1 MGNSASALPYEA
13 VAPLEYP
20 GPASYWSLSSG
31 TKKEDKEEKE
41 QVTIFRFAKSAADKA
56 QVSARSLQKLR
67 TIKHPFILSF
77 LDAADLEDSLL
88 LVTESCIPL
97 EVWIQQQKERLGDDS
112 EQLAQEVIWGFRC
125 VVNALQFLN
134 STCSLMHGYL
144 GLHAI
149 FVSKNGDWKLG
160 ALDLACNLANSD
172 DVSFFNTYNHLLTSP
187 FISPERL
194 QPNAATTLQPCPG
207 AADIFSLA
215 HCIQTTFNKLQLEI
229 PANFDKY
236 LQRMLVV
243 DVKRRPTA
251 GQLAQCPIFNSEQ
264 VKLFISLGDLAIKP
278 PADSLEILGNLSSRV
293 SEIPRAVCIHKIL
306 PSVSR
311 ALQMVVNDFPT
322 RNARESCRQ
331 SVQLSL
337 SLLAQLAS
345 QNKLD
350 ESNYANKCLPVIIQ
364 LWSMND
370 RAIRTTLLKTLKSLI
385 VLTPATFVNKNIFD
399 PMLAGFADSNA
410 KMREDTLKNLVHVVD
425 KLDEKHLQ
433 DKLTRCISN
442 LQNDSESSIRTNAT
456 IFLGRIASRLKE
468 GVRTRVIAPAFAKA
482 MRDPFV
488 HCRLAGLKAAVA
500 CIELLDIPQLTGKI
514 MPQACTLLV
523 DRSGEV
529 REMSLSLL
537 DASAT
542 ILRQYHERTLQADKL
557 AAANAA
563 AAASGAGNGQQQQ
576 NQQDASGPASLTGG
590 GSTWTSWVSDGLS
603 KTIEKVATVSDD
615 SAVDKLRQ
623 NAVSSS
629 SGLPTSGGGG
639 SSSSS
644 SGNLSSRA
652 TSSSN
657 VSIDNDSSF
666 IGTAPDDG
674 WGDDNWGVDDDDDD
688 DKRERKGS
696 GWGGDDDLDLDDDDG
711 QDHVQRNSG
720 DDAPPARPSS
730 LALSGGGGKVG
741 TLGAS
746 SSQVSSRPTSSSF
759 SASTSAKTEPS
770 GVLSIKSKAAKP
782 AIISKKLSKDSETG
796 ASNDWD
802 SW

>member
-13 VAPLEYP
+13 SAPLEYP

-41 QVTIFRFAKSAADKA
+41 QVTIFRFAKSQANKA

-97 EVWIQQQKERLGDDS
+97 EVWIGQQKQRERLGDDS
-112 EQLAQEVIWGFRC
+112 DQLAQEVIWGFRC

-144 GLHAI
+144 GMHAI

-160 ALDLACNLANSD
+160 ALDLACNLTNGD
-172 DVSFFNTYNHLLTSP
+172 DVSFFNTYNHLLSRP
-187 FISPERL
+187 YISPERL
-194 QPNAATTLQPCPG
+194 QPNAAMTLQPCPG

-215 HCIQTTFNKLQLEI
+215 HCIQTAFNKLQLEI

-264 VKLFISLGDLAIKP
+264 VKLFVSLGDLAIKP

-293 SEIPRAVCIHKIL
+293 SEVPRAVCIHKIL

-350 ESNYANKCLPVIIQ
+350 ESNYASKCLPVIVQ

-385 VLTPATFVNKNIFD
+385 ALTPASFVNKSIFD

-456 IFLGRIASRLKE
+456 IFLGRIASRLKD

-523 DRSGEV
+523 DRSGEI

-542 ILRQYHERTLQADKL
+542 ILRQYHERTLHADKL
-557 AAANAA
+557 AAANS
-563 AAASGAGNGQQQQ
+563 AASGAGNGQQQQ
-576 NQQDASGPASLTGG
+576 QQNKQDPSSATGGGGG

-623 NAVSSS
+623 NVVSS
-629 SGLPTSGGGG
+629 SGLTTSVGSSGGGGVDG

-674 WGDDNWGVDDDDDD
+674 WGDDDWGVDDDE
-688 DKRERKGS
+688 RERKGS

-711 QDHVQRNSG
+711 NSG
-720 DDAPPARPSS
+720 DDTPPGGPSS
-730 LALSGGGGKVG
+730 SSGGG
-741 TLGAS
+741 TLGVPK
-746 SSQVSSRPTSSSF
+746 VSRTTESSF
-759 SASTSAKTEPS
+759 SSTSAKTDATT

-782 AIISKKLSKDSETG
+782 AIVSKKLSKDAEAG
-796 ASNDWD
+796 SNDWD